1 MKMKQTLIRMDEFF
15 SKSCL
20 TYSATRA
27 QTKKMISP
35 YCFVLILSS
44 WYFSEIN
51 FFGGN
56 FKLRKIIDKRVT

>member
-1 MKMKQTLIRMDEFF
+1 MKIKQTLIRMDEFF

-20 TYSATRA
+20 TYSVTRA
-27 QTKKMISP
+27 QTKKTISP

-44 WYFSEIN
+44 WYSSDIN
-51 FFGGN
+51 VLGGN